1 MTVPVDVCSS
11 LCGPSHFN
19 PRNYWVHPRGG
30 RGATGCLTVAGD
42 PSMQPVRARTTLS
55 LRQPE
60 NRSSGERLG
69 ERSSE
74 TNQESSHPH
83 AGVETMGSDLRILWI
98 SGGSWGRSQLRRLD
112 DQGHR
117 GKVGGDG
124 ALRGTGP
131 SFMEGSRSETATT
144 PLPGA
149 GSTNGVGGGFAPLRG
164 DTPYIVGRHIH
175 LILDICEN
183 MMPTKIP
190 GIISTETLQTPIANI
205 TIWLRA
211 TNPV

>member
-1 MTVPVDVCSS
+1 MQQPLRSVPFQPTK
-11 LCGPSHFN
+11 LLGPSTRRPWCHRLLDRTRRSIN
-19 PRNYWVHPRGG
+19 
-30 RGATGCLTVAGD
+30 ATGPGD
-42 PSMQPVRARTTLS
+42 HYPWPQAARERADS
-55 LRQPE
+55 PE
-60 NRSSGERLG
+60 SVWR
-69 ERSSE
+69 RSSE

-83 AGVETMGSDLRILWI
+83 AGVETLGSDLRILWI

-183 MMPTKIP
+183 MMPTKMP
-190 GIISTETLQTPIANI
+190 GIISAETLQTPIANI